1 MDEKTPEELQR
12 ELEDFQAA
20 AAAGLIDNPAND
32 PPDVAE
38 VGNYG

>member
-1 MDEKTPEELQR
+1 MDEKTPEELAQ
-12 ELEDFQAA
+12 ELQDFEAA
-20 AAAGLIDNPAND
+20 VAAGLIDNPDDD